1 MSHQFDIW
9 APVARRVALVLG
21 AETLEMSPSAGG
33 WWTAV
38 VESAG
43 PGTRYAFRVDGGPPR
58 PDPRSLSQPEGVHGL
73 SQVVSH
79 GAFAWRDSRWRG
91 LPLPGSILYELHV
104 GTFTPEGTF
113 GSAALRL
120 DHLVRLG
127 VDAIELLPVAEF
139 PGGRGWGYDS
149 AALFAPHHAYGGPEG
164 LKVLI
169 DACHRRGLGV
179 VMDVV
184 YNHLGPSGNYLPDFG
199 PYFTD
204 RHHTEW
210 GSAVNFDGPESEEV
224 RRLVI
229 DNALMWLRD
238 YHCDG
243 LRIDAA
249 HAIADASPLH
259 ILEEL
264 ATEVEVLACH
274 LRKPLFLIAESDLND
289 PRVVASRAGGG
300 FGLGAA
306 WADDWHHAVHSVLTG
321 ERNGYYADYGTMSDL
336 GKALGQ
342 GWVYDGQWSSCR
354 RRRRGRR
361 PLGLLG
367 HQFVVS
373 TQNHDQIGN
382 RALGERLSQ
391 LTTMGRLKVA
401 AALLFTG
408 PFVPLLFQGE
418 EWGATNPFH
427 YFADFDDRE
436 LRDAVTEGRR
446 REFAGF
452 DWSPEDIPDPTDAG
466 TFERSKLDWEQLS
479 KPPHAEILTW
489 YRQLIALRR
498 ADPAISDPRLD
509 HHEVTWDEAARWLQ
523 VRRGRYLI
531 CASLASAPLA
541 IRLPGRS
548 RMVLASDSSI
558 RLADGELVLPPDTL
572 AILDSAEPQSARI
585 GA

>member
-1 MSHQFDIW
+1 MSHQLDVW
-9 APVARRVALVLG
+9 APAARRVALVLG
-21 AETLEMSPSAGG
+21 AETVEMSPSAGG

-58 PDPRSLSQPEGVHGL
+58 PDPRSPSQPEGVHGP
-73 SQVVSH
+73 SEVVSH

-127 VDAIELLPVAEF
+127 VDAVELLPVAEF
-139 PGGRGWGYDS
+139 PGGRGWGYDT

-164 LKVLI
+164 LKLLI
-169 DACHRRGLGV
+169 DECHHRGLGV

-184 YNHLGPSGNYLPDFG
+184 YNHLGPSGNYLPEFG

-204 RHHTEW
+204 RNHTEW

-224 RRLVI
+224 RRFVI
-229 DNALMWLRD
+229 DNALMWLHD

-264 ATEVEVLACH
+264 ATEVEALACH

-289 PRVVASRAGGG
+289 PRLVASRDRG
-300 FGLGAA
+300 GLGLNAA

-321 ERNGYYADYGTMSDL
+321 ERKGYYADYGTMSDV

-342 GWVYDGQWSSCR
+342 AWVYDGQWSSYR

-382 RALGERLSQ
+382 RAQGERLSQ
-391 LTTMGRLKVA
+391 LTTTGRLKVA
-401 AALLFTG
+401 AALLLTG

-418 EWGATNPFH
+418 EWGDTNPFQ
-427 YFADFDDRE
+427 YFADFDDPE

-452 DWSPEDIPDPTDAG
+452 GWSPEDIPDPTDPG
-466 TFERSKLDWEQLS
+466 TFERSKLDWDELS
-479 KPPHAEILTW
+479 KPPHAEILAW
-489 YRQLIALRR
+489 YLQLIALRR
-498 ADPAISDPRLD
+498 ADPAFSDPRLD

-531 CASLASAPLA
+531 CASLASAPLV
-541 IRLPGRS
+541 IRLPDRS
-548 RMVLASDSSI
+548 RMMAASDSSI
-558 RLADGELVLPPDTL
+558 RLADGELLLPPDTV
-572 AILDSAEPQSARI
+572 AILDSQELQSARI